1 MVKAVSGGGA
11 IYASRRG
18 FVNVAFP
25 RCSIPDRPAFSF
37 FLNWRKVNLQCSQV
51 YSKMVVFIY
60 MYVWCSYEFF
70 FGFFS
75 VTGYYRVLS
84 VAPCAVRWGL
94 VHLFYTQSC
103 VSVHPRLLT
112 CPPPRPAPVV
122 SARLLSV
129 TEWLPWW
136 PSHSLM
142 RRGCP
147 LWGCRKVWTHWSPL
161 GDEAG
166 AAGRGPREMRRVL
179 REGPLQ
185 ALKVG
190 GELHLSAGGSSV
202 VRSEGQPLVPRRLWW
217 TCSDGSGRQLR
228 PAPMRQAGRP
238 LSPSGRRARGLCAQ
252 GRVRGQPTR
261 LSWFFRWPWSLSSGV
276 YLTAKPGW

>member
-166 AAGRGPREMRRVL
+166 APGRGPWEMRQ
-179 REGPLQ
+179 GLQ
-185 ALKVG
+185 G
-190 GELHLSAGGSSV
+190 GN
-202 VRSEGQPLVPRRLWW
+202 P
-217 TCSDGSGRQLR
+217 GR
-228 PAPMRQAGRP
+228 
-238 LSPSGRRARGLCAQ
+238 
-252 GRVRGQPTR
+252 
-261 LSWFFRWPWSLSSGV
+261 
-276 YLTAKPGW
+276 